1 MTTMMDVLII
11 GAGQAGLALGHY
23 LRQTPLRFQLVE
35 RHERLGESWRRRYD
49 ALELF
54 TPRAYSALPGLALA
68 GDSDGFPDKD
78 EVAAYLEAYAHHFD
92 LPVLLGTGIQSLE
105 RHKGGFRAR
114 THDGAPIEARAV
126 VLATGA
132 FQTPAI
138 PRLATGLSADVR
150 QFTAETYKNA
160 AQLPPSTTL
169 VVGDGATGRDI
180 AHDVQGTGNHTVIL
194 ATGHRRRLLPERI
207 LGKSTWWWLDKF
219 GIVRVSGDTALG
231 RSIKKADAFP
241 SRGKTLKRLE
251 RQGVRVMPRVVAAQG
266 KGVTFANGASA
277 EVAAVIWA
285 TGYRDNS
292 AWVAIPEVKDAH
304 GSFVQRHGLSPVP
317 NLYFIGRSWQ
327 RSRGSA
333 LFLGVG
339 ADARYLTDQIVKQLC
354 PAADRQ
360 HPSGLRWSPETT
372 AAASL
377 GEREPVPAS
386 QTLRS

>member
-1 MTTMMDVLII
+1 MMDVLII
-11 GAGQAGLALGHY
+11 GAGQAGLALGYY

-35 RHERLGESWRRRYD
+35 RHERVGDSWRRRYD

-68 GDSDGFPDKD
+68 GDPDGYPGKD
-78 EVAAYLEAYAHHFD
+78 EVAAYLEAYARHFD
-92 LPVLLGTGIQSLE
+92 LPVLLGTGIQLLE
-105 RHKGGFRAR
+105 HHNGGFHA
-114 THDGAPIEARAV
+114 TTDDGARIEARAV

-138 PRLATGLSADVR
+138 PRLAAGLSADVR

-160 AQLPPSTTL
+160 AQLPPGTVL

-194 ATGHRRRLLPERI
+194 ATGRRRRLLPERI
-207 LGKSTWWWLDKF
+207 LGKSTWWWLDKL

-251 RQGVRVMPRVVAAQG
+251 RQGVRVMPRLVTAQG
-266 KGVTFANGASA
+266 TGVTFANGAAA

-304 GSFVQRHGLSPVP
+304 GTFVQRHGLSPVP

-339 ADARYLTDQIVKQLC
+339 ADARYVTDQIVKQLC

-360 HPSGLRWSPETT
+360 HPGGMRRSLETT
-372 AAASL
+372 H
-377 GEREPVPAS
+377 
-386 QTLRS
+386 

>member
-1 MTTMMDVLII
+1 MALTTMMDVLII
-11 GAGQAGLALGHY
+11 GAGQAGLALGYY

-35 RHERLGESWRRRYD
+35 RNQRIGDSWRRRYD

-68 GDSDGFPDKD
+68 GDPDGYPGKD
-78 EVAAYLEAYAHHFD
+78 EVAAYLEAYARHFD
-92 LPVLLGTGIQSLE
+92 LPVLLGMGIQALK
-105 RHKGGFRAR
+105 RHNGGFRA
-114 THDGAPIEARAV
+114 TTDDGALLDTRAV

-138 PRLATGLSADVR
+138 PRLAAGLSADVR
-150 QFTAETYKNA
+150 QFTAVTYRNA
-160 AQLPPSTTL
+160 AQLPPGTTL

-180 AHDVQGTGNHTVIL
+180 AHDVQSTGSHTVIL
-194 ATGHRRRLLPERI
+194 ATGRRRRLLPERI
-207 LGKSTWWWLDKF
+207 LGKSTWWWLDKL

-251 RQGVRVMPRVVAAQG
+251 RRGVRVMPRVVAAQG
-266 KGVTFANGASA
+266 TGVTFANGTAV

-285 TGYRDNS
+285 TGYRDDS

-304 GSFVQRHGLSPVP
+304 GNFVQWHGLSPVP

-339 ADARYLTDQIVKQLC
+339 ADARYLTDQIVKHLC

-360 HPSGLRWSPETT
+360 HPAGMRWSLETT
-372 AAASL
+372 H
-377 GEREPVPAS
+377 
-386 QTLRS
+386 

>member
-1 MTTMMDVLII
+1 MSDVLII
-11 GAGQAGLALGHY
+11 GAGQAGLALGYY
-23 LRQTPLRFQLVE
+23 LRRTPLRFQLVE
-35 RHERLGESWRRRYD
+35 RNRRIGESWRRRYD

-54 TPRAYSALPGLALA
+54 TPRAYSALPGLALTGDPEGYA
-68 GDSDGFPDKD
+68 GKD
-78 EVAAYLEAYAHHFD
+78 VVAAYLEAYARHFD
-92 LPVLLGTGIQSLE
+92 LPVLLGTGIQSLA
-105 RHKGGFRAR
+105 RHNGGFRA
-114 THDGAPIEARAV
+114 TTDDGAHIEARAV

-138 PRLATGLSADVR
+138 PHLAAGFSAEVR
-150 QFTAETYKNA
+150 QFSADTYKNA
-160 AQLPPSTTL
+160 AQLPPGTTL

-180 AHDVQGTGNHTVIL
+180 AHEVRGTGRHTVIL
-194 ATGHRRRLLPERI
+194 ATGRRRRTLPERI
-207 LGKSTWWWLDKF
+207 LGKSTWWWLDKL
-219 GIVRVSGDTALG
+219 GLLRVSGDTALG
-231 RSIKKADAFP
+231 RWLKKADAFP
-241 SRGKTLKRLE
+241 SRGKTLKDLE
-251 RQGVRVMPRVVAAQG
+251 RQGVRVMPRVVAAHG
-266 KGVTFANGASA
+266 TGVTFANRASA
-277 EVAAVIWA
+277 EVAAVVWA

-304 GSFVQRHGLSPVP
+304 GSFVQGHGLSPVP

-360 HPSGLRWSPETT
+360 HPGGLYWSPETT

>member
-1 MTTMMDVLII
+1 MMDVLII
-11 GAGQAGLALGHY
+11 GAGQAGLALGYY
-23 LRQTPLRFQLVE
+23 LRQTPLRCQLVE
-35 RHERLGESWRRRYD
+35 RHDRIGDSWRRRYD

-68 GDSDGFPDKD
+68 GDPDGYPSKD
-78 EVAAYLEAYAHHFD
+78 EVAAYLEAYARHFD
-92 LPVLLGTGIQSLE
+92 LPVLLRTGIQSLA
-105 RHKGGFRAR
+105 RHNGGFRA
-114 THDGAPIEARAV
+114 TTDDGARLEARAV

-138 PRLATGLSADVR
+138 PRLAAGLSADVR

-160 AQLPPSTTL
+160 AQLPPGTTL

-180 AHDVQGTGNHTVIL
+180 AHDVQGTGSHTVIL

-207 LGKSTWWWLDKF
+207 LGRSTWWWLNKL

-266 KGVTFANGASA
+266 TGVTFASGAAA
-277 EVAAVIWA
+277 EVATVIWA

-292 AWVAIPEVKDAH
+292 EWVAIPEVKDAH
-304 GSFVQRHGLSPVP
+304 GNFVQSRGLSPVP

-339 ADARYLTDQIVKQLC
+339 ADARYLTDHIVKQLC

-360 HPSGLRWSPETT
+360 HPGGMRWPLETT
-372 AAASL
+372 HL
-377 GEREPVPAS
+377 EKKGYVRHIFP
-386 QTLRS
+386 L